1 MTNSI
6 ADQSN
11 ASTLAALRGHYD
23 SELAAIAP
31 NLAQGHGYEHYPALF
46 SRTIPWEQKAG
57 LAKGIKASSS
67 EGEATTKPKKKR
79 KAKE

>member
-1 MTNSI
+1 MR
-6 ADQSN
+6 Q
-11 ASTLAALRGHYD
+11 HYD
-23 SELAAIAP
+23 TELAAIAP
-31 NLAQGHGYEHYPALF
+31 NLAPNLAPGHGYENYPTLF
-46 SRTIPWEQKAG
+46 SRTISWEQKAG